1 MQERRRTNAERT
13 HATRAALVAA
23 ARDLFVRAGYAAT
36 STPQIAAAAH
46 VTRGALYHHY
56 ADKQD
61 LFRAVAE
68 AEAEAVAREIEERT
82 AADPGTAAAE
92 RPDTPDTPYGPDAP
106 DARAMLVEGAR
117 AYLDAMGEP
126 GRTRLLLVDAPAV
139 LGPAEADALDARH
152 ARRTLREGL
161 GAALGAEPGGSSASR
176 GSGADGDVPGPGTG
190 NGRGAERG
198 RGDGS
203 AVDPAEGSA
212 DGPGEGSAV
221 RPGEGYAVR
230 PGQHDDVA
238 RGEESAV
245 GRGEPSGVA
254 RDLADE
260 ERLDALTLLL
270 SAAFDRA
277 ALALDAGAPPGPVRA
292 AVTELVD
299 RVCAPTPGPVP
310 RS

>member
-68 AEAEAVAREIEERT
+68 AEAEAVARGIEERT
-82 AADPGTAAAE
+82 AADPGTATPE
-92 RPDTPDTPYGPDAP
+92 RPAASDAPDAPDAP

-161 GAALGAEPGGSSASR
+161 GAALGAQPRGSSASR
-176 GSGADGDVPGPGTG
+176 GSGAD
-190 NGRGAERG
+190 
-198 RGDGS
+198 
-203 AVDPAEGSA
+203 
-212 DGPGEGSAV
+212 
-221 RPGEGYAVR
+221 
-230 PGQHDDVA
+230 DDVA
-238 RGEESAV
+238 R
-245 GRGEPSGVA
+245 
-254 RDLADE
+254 DLTDE

-277 ALALDAGAPPGPVRA
+277 ALALDAGAPPGPLRA

-299 RVCAPTPGPVP
+299 RVCAPTPAPRP

>member
-106 DARAMLVEGAR
+106 DAPDARAMLVEGAR

-126 GRTRLLLVDAPAV
+126 GRTRFLLVDAPAV

-161 GAALGAEPGGSSASR
+161 GAALGAKPGGGSASN
-176 GSGADGDVPGPGTG
+176 GSGAGD
-190 NGRGAERG
+190 
-198 RGDGS
+198 D
-203 AVDPAEGSA
+203 
-212 DGPGEGSAV
+212 
-221 RPGEGYAVR
+221 
-230 PGQHDDVA
+230 
-238 RGEESAV
+238 
-245 GRGEPSGVA
+245 VA

-277 ALALDAGAPPGPVRA
+277 ALALDAGAPQGPVRA

-299 RVCAPTPGPVP
+299 RVCAPSPGPRP

>member
-36 STPQIAAAAH
+36 STPQIAAAAN

-82 AADPGTAAAE
+82 AAPDPGTAASK
-92 RPDTPDTPYGPDAP
+92 RPAASDAPDAP

-161 GAALGAEPGGSSASR
+161 GAALGAQPGGSSASR

-190 NGRGAERG
+190 NCRGAERG

-221 RPGEGYAVR
+221 RPG
-230 PGQHDDVA
+230 QHDDVA
-238 RGEESAV
+238 RREGSAV
-245 GRGEPSGVA
+245 GRSEPSDVA

-299 RVCAPTPGPVP
+299 RVCAPTPAPRP

>member
-106 DARAMLVEGAR
+106 DARARLVEGAR

-126 GRTRLLLVDAPAV
+126 GRTRFLLVDAPAV

-161 GAALGAEPGGSSASR
+161 GAALGAKPGGGSASN
-176 GSGADGDVPGPGTG
+176 GSGAGD
-190 NGRGAERG
+190 
-198 RGDGS
+198 D
-203 AVDPAEGSA
+203 
-212 DGPGEGSAV
+212 
-221 RPGEGYAVR
+221 
-230 PGQHDDVA
+230 
-238 RGEESAV
+238 
-245 GRGEPSGVA
+245 VA

-277 ALALDAGAPPGPVRA
+277 ALALDAGAPQGPVRA

-299 RVCAPTPGPVP
+299 RVCAPSPGPRP

>member
-13 HATRAALVAA
+13 RATRVALVAA
-23 ARDLFVRAGYAAT
+23 ARDLFVRAGYSAT
-36 STPQIAAAAH
+36 STPQIAAAAN

-82 AADPGTAAAE
+82 AGDPGTAAAE
-92 RPDTPDTPYGPDAP
+92 RPDAPDNPDGPDAPDAP

-161 GAALGAEPGGSSASR
+161 GAALGIRSSGVSTSR
-176 GSGADGDVPGPGTG
+176 GAGDDDVPGPG
-190 NGRGAERG
+190 
-198 RGDGS
+198 D
-203 AVDPAEGSA
+203 
-212 DGPGEGSAV
+212 GSAV
-221 RPGEGYAVR
+221 RPGEG
-230 PGQHDDVA
+230 
-238 RGEESAV
+238 SAV
-245 GRGEPSGVA
+245 HPGERSAVDQGEPSDVA

-299 RVCAPTPGPVP
+299 RVCAPTPGPRP
-310 RS
+310 RA

>member
-82 AADPGTAAAE
+82 AADPGTATPA
-92 RPDTPDTPYGPDAP
+92 RPH
-106 DARAMLVEGAR
+106 ARAMLVEGAR

-161 GAALGAEPGGSSASR
+161 GAALGAKPGGGSASN
-176 GSGADGDVPGPGTG
+176 GSV
-190 NGRGAERG
+190 
-198 RGDGS
+198 S
-203 AVDPAEGSA
+203 C
-212 DGPGEGSAV
+212 
-221 RPGEGYAVR
+221 
-230 PGQHDDVA
+230 DD
-238 RGEESAV
+238 
-245 GRGEPSGVA
+245 VA

-277 ALALDAGAPPGPVRA
+277 ALALDAGAPQGPVRA

-299 RVCAPTPGPVP
+299 RVCAPSPGPRP

>member
-82 AADPGTAAAE
+82 AAEPGTAAAE
-92 RPDTPDTPYGPDAP
+92 RPDTPDTPYGPDAPDAP

-161 GAALGAEPGGSSASR
+161 GAALGAQPGGGSASN
-176 GSGADGDVPGPGTG
+176 GSGAGD
-190 NGRGAERG
+190 
-198 RGDGS
+198 D
-203 AVDPAEGSA
+203 
-212 DGPGEGSAV
+212 
-221 RPGEGYAVR
+221 
-230 PGQHDDVA
+230 
-238 RGEESAV
+238 
-245 GRGEPSGVA
+245 VA

-277 ALALDAGAPPGPVRA
+277 ALALDAGAAPGPVRA

-299 RVCAPTPGPVP
+299 RVCAPTPGPRP

>member
-36 STPQIAAAAH
+36 STPQIAAAAR

-82 AADPGTAAAE
+82 AADPGTATPE
-92 RPDTPDTPYGPDAP
+92 RPAAP

-161 GAALGAEPGGSSASR
+161 GAALGAQPGGGSASD
-176 GSGADGDVPGPGTG
+176 GSGAGD
-190 NGRGAERG
+190 
-198 RGDGS
+198 D
-203 AVDPAEGSA
+203 
-212 DGPGEGSAV
+212 
-221 RPGEGYAVR
+221 
-230 PGQHDDVA
+230 
-238 RGEESAV
+238 
-245 GRGEPSGVA
+245 VA

-277 ALALDAGAPPGPVRA
+277 ALALDAGAAPGPVRA

-299 RVCAPTPGPVP
+299 RVCAPTPGPRP

>member
-36 STPQIAAAAH
+36 STPQIAAAAN

-82 AADPGTAAAE
+82 AAEPGTAAAE
-92 RPDTPDTPYGPDAP
+92 PPDTPDTPYAPDAP

-161 GAALGAEPGGSSASR
+161 AAALGAHPGGGSASH
-176 GSGADGDVPGPGTG
+176 GSGAGDDAVPGPG
-190 NGRGAERG
+190 AARG
-198 RGDGS
+198 R
-203 AVDPAEGSA
+203 
-212 DGPGEGSAV
+212 GEGSAV
-221 RPGEGYAVR
+221 GRSEHDAV
-230 PGQHDDVA
+230 
-238 RGEESAV
+238 E
-245 GRGEPSGVA
+245 

-260 ERLDALTLLL
+260 QRLDALTLLL

-277 ALALDAGAPPGPVRA
+277 VLALDAGAAPGPVRA

-299 RVCAPTPGPVP
+299 RVCAPASEPRP

>member
-161 GAALGAEPGGSSASR
+161 GAALGAQPGGGSASN
-176 GSGADGDVPGPGTG
+176 GSGAGD
-190 NGRGAERG
+190 
-198 RGDGS
+198 D
-203 AVDPAEGSA
+203 
-212 DGPGEGSAV
+212 
-221 RPGEGYAVR
+221 
-230 PGQHDDVA
+230 
-238 RGEESAV
+238 
-245 GRGEPSGVA
+245 VA

-277 ALALDAGAPPGPVRA
+277 ALALDAGAPPGPLRA

-299 RVCAPTPGPVP
+299 RVCAPSPGPRP

>member
-36 STPQIAAAAH
+36 STPQIAATAH

-68 AEAEAVAREIEERT
+68 AEAAAVAREIEERT
-82 AADPGTAAAE
+82 AAEPGTAAAE
-92 RPDTPDTPYGPDAP
+92 RPDTPDIPYAPGAPNAPDAPDAP

-161 GAALGAEPGGSSASR
+161 GAALGAYPGGGSASH
-176 GSGADGDVPGPGTG
+176 GSGAGD
-190 NGRGAERG
+190 
-198 RGDGS
+198 D
-203 AVDPAEGSA
+203 
-212 DGPGEGSAV
+212 
-221 RPGEGYAVR
+221 
-230 PGQHDDVA
+230 
-238 RGEESAV
+238 
-245 GRGEPSGVA
+245 VA

-260 ERLDALTLLL
+260 ERLDALALLL

-277 ALALDAGAPPGPVRA
+277 ALALDAGAPQGPVRA

-299 RVCAPTPGPVP
+299 RVCAPSPGPRP

>member
-36 STPQIAAAAH
+36 STPQIAAAAN

-92 RPDTPDTPYGPDAP
+92 RPDAPDISDAPDAP

-161 GAALGAEPGGSSASR
+161 GAALGAQPGGGSTSH
-176 GSGADGDVPGPGTG
+176 GSGAGDDVVPGPGTA
-190 NGRGAERG
+190 RGP
-198 RGDGS
+198 GDGS
-203 AVDPAEGSA
+203 AVDQG
-212 DGPGEGSAV
+212 V
-221 RPGEGYAVR
+221 
-230 PGQHDDVA
+230 HDA
-238 RGEESAV
+238 
-245 GRGEPSGVA
+245 VA

-260 ERLDALTLLL
+260 QRLDALTLLL

-277 ALALDAGAPPGPVRA
+277 ALALDAGAAPGPVRA

-299 RVCAPTPGPVP
+299 RVCAPASEPRP